1 MHFTFIHLIW
11 RNPSSSFIAS
21 NATVAVTRV
30 HQEKKL
36 SSLWSNT
43 CVCNV
48 LYTDSK
54 GGVKYAEAKAE
65 TLGEIMQIV
74 TDPSQSSPA
83 QGQETLSLRDLG
95 FVPQGKESG
104 WTPDFPTCRM
114 LPRRPISLLLHPES
128 LIQELC
134 DWKAGREW
142 KSSI

>member
-74 TDPSQSSPA
+74 TDPSAIPLPWSLCHEIRKFEP
-83 QGQETLSLRDLG
+83 GDGNLSWCDSD
-95 FVPQGKESG
+95 SG
-104 WTPDFPTCRM
+104 T
-114 LPRRPISLLLHPES
+114 
-128 LIQELC
+128 
-134 DWKAGREW
+134 
-142 KSSI
+142 